1 MNSFIGGKT
10 FKRKK
15 YNVPWKGWK
24 TQSPNHSQRVIMCK
38 KCGKKCFL
46 GKHLSFPICN
56 KNTCKRNKK
65 GIWSA
70 YIRARQYS
78 SKNKSYKRIASRAR
92 NML

>member
-10 FKRKK
+10 FKRNK
-15 YNVPWKGWK
+15 YNVHWKGWK
-24 TQSPNHSQRVIMCK
+24 KQSPNHSQRITICK

-56 KNTCKRNKK
+56 KNTCKINKK

-78 SKNKSYKRIASRAR
+78 NKNKSYKRIATKAR